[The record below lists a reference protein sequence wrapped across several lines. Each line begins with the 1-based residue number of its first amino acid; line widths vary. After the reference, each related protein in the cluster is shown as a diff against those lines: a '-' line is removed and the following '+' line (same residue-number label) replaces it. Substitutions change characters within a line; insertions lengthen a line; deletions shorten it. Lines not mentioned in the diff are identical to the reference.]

1 MILLK
6 GVEPYSVRFV
16 VGRLQKIK
24 GSNRKMKVT
33 GKNSLSNFIEI
44 CLKIIFVM
52 GIIIY
57 IALPWLFRWYVNVFN
72 PILNYTPALVIL
84 YVSGIPA
91 LIIVYK
97 FIKIF
102 ETLKLDNPFVLE
114 NVRHLKVISV
124 CSLIISIEYIIGM
137 FFIVSIF
144 EIILIAVF
152 IIVWLGGY
160 ILSELLRKA
169 VEYKEE
175 NDLTI

>member
-1 MILLK
+1 M
-6 GVEPYSVRFV
+6 
-16 VGRLQKIK
+16 KI
-24 GSNRKMKVT
+24 T

-44 CLKIIFVM
+44 CLKLIFII

-57 IALPWLFRWYVNVFN
+57 ITLPILLNIYIEIFN
-72 PILNYTPALVIL
+72 PVLNKIPALIIL
-84 YVSGIPA
+84 YLSGIPA

-102 ETLKLDNPFVLE
+102 NKLKNDTPFIEE
-114 NVRHLKVISV
+114 NVKSLKAISI

-137 FFIVSIF
+137 FFIISIF

-152 IIVWLGGY
+152 IIIWLGAY

-169 VEYKEE
+169 IEYKEE

>member
-1 MILLK
+1 ML
-6 GVEPYSVRFV
+6 
-16 VGRLQKIK
+16 
-24 GSNRKMKVT
+24 MKVT

-44 CLKIIFVM
+44 CLKIIFVI

-57 IALPWLFRWYVNVFN
+57 ITLPFLLSKYVELFN
-72 PILNYTPALVIL
+72 PVLDYIPALVIL

-91 LIIVYK
+91 LIIVFK

-102 ETLKLDNPFVLE
+102 NTLKQDNPFTME
-114 NVRHLKVISV
+114 NVKHLKVISI

-169 VEYKEE
+169 IDYKEE
-175 NDLTI
+175 NELTI

>member
-1 MILLK
+1 M
-6 GVEPYSVRFV
+6 P
-16 VGRLQKIK
+16 
-24 GSNRKMKVT
+24 MKVT

-44 CLKIIFVM
+44 CLKIIFVL

-57 IALPWLFRWYVNVFN
+57 IMLPLLMKKYVEWFN
-72 PILNYTPALVIL
+72 PVFDYIPALVIL

-91 LIIVYK
+91 LIIVFK

-102 ETLKLDNPFVLE
+102 NTLKLDNPFTME
-114 NVRHLKVISV
+114 NVKHLKIISI

-152 IIVWLGGY
+152 IIVWIGGY

-169 VEYKEE
+169 IEYKEE
-175 NDLTI
+175 NELTI

>member
-1 MILLK
+1 
-6 GVEPYSVRFV
+6 
-16 VGRLQKIK
+16 
-24 GSNRKMKVT
+24 MKVT

-44 CLKIIFVM
+44 CLKIVLAL

-57 IALPWLFRWYVNVFN
+57 ITLPFLLNMYVELFN
-72 PILNYTPALVIL
+72 PVLNYTAALIIL

-102 ETLKLDNPFVLE
+102 KTLKLDNPFTIE
-114 NVRHLKVISV
+114 NVKHLKVISI
-124 CSLIISIEYIIGM
+124 CSLIISIEYIVGI

-152 IIVWLGGY
+152 IIVWLGAY
-160 ILSELLRKA
+160 ILAELLRKA
-169 VEYKEE
+169 IEYKEE

>member
-1 MILLK
+1 
-6 GVEPYSVRFV
+6 
-16 VGRLQKIK
+16 
-24 GSNRKMKVT
+24 MKVT
-33 GKNSLSNFIEI
+33 GKNSLSNFIAI
-44 CLKIIFVM
+44 CLKIIFVV

-57 IALPWLFRWYVNVFN
+57 ITLPFLLNMYVELFN
-72 PILNYTPALVIL
+72 PVLKYIPALIIL
-84 YVSGIPA
+84 YASGIPA

-102 ETLKLDNPFVLE
+102 NTLKQDNPFIIE
-114 NVRHLKVISV
+114 NVKHLKVISI

-169 VEYKEE
+169 IEYKEE

>member
-1 MILLK
+1 M
-6 GVEPYSVRFV
+6 P
-16 VGRLQKIK
+16 
-24 GSNRKMKVT
+24 MKVT

-44 CLKIIFVM
+44 CLKIIFVL

-57 IALPWLFRWYVNVFN
+57 IVLPLLMKKYVEWFN
-72 PILNYTPALVIL
+72 PVLDYIPALVIL

-91 LIIVYK
+91 LIIVFK

-102 ETLKLDNPFVLE
+102 NTLKLDNPFTME
-114 NVRHLKVISV
+114 NVKHLKVISI

-169 VEYKEE
+169 IEYKEE
-175 NDLTI
+175 NELTI

>member
-1 MILLK
+1 
-6 GVEPYSVRFV
+6 
-16 VGRLQKIK
+16 
-24 GSNRKMKVT
+24 MKVT
-33 GKNSLSNFIEI
+33 GKNSLSNFIAI
-44 CLKIIFVM
+44 CLKIIFVI
-52 GIIIY
+52 GILIY
-57 IALPWLFRWYVNVFN
+57 ITLPFLLNMYVELFN
-72 PILNYTPALVIL
+72 PVLKYIPALIIL
-84 YVSGIPA
+84 YASGIPA

-102 ETLKLDNPFVLE
+102 NTLKQDNPFIIE
-114 NVRHLKVISV
+114 NVKHLKVIPI

-160 ILSELLRKA
+160 ILSELLKKA
-169 VEYKEE
+169 IDYKEE

>member
-1 MILLK
+1 
-6 GVEPYSVRFV
+6 
-16 VGRLQKIK
+16 
-24 GSNRKMKVT
+24 MKVT

-44 CLKIIFVM
+44 CLKLIFII

-57 IALPWLFRWYVNVFN
+57 ISL
-72 PILNYTPALVIL
+72 PILLNIYVEIFNTVLNKIPALIIL
-84 YVSGIPA
+84 YLSGIPA
-91 LIIVYK
+91 LIIVYE

-102 ETLKLDNPFVLE
+102 NKLKKDIPFIEE
-114 NVRHLKVISV
+114 NVKALKVISI

-152 IIVWLGGY
+152 IIIWLGAY

-169 VEYKEE
+169 IEYKEE